1 MNILVTG
8 GAGFI
13 GSHIVEAL
21 IAHPRVNK
29 VRIMDNLST
38 GFLDNIKP
46 FLGNEKVE
54 FMRADLRFLNECRR
68 AVKDMDAVCH
78 QAAIGSVPRSI
89 DDPITTHDNNVNGFV
104 NMLEA
109 AKSEGIRKFVYASSS
124 SVYGDATDSPKF
136 EERIGKPLSPYA
148 VSKYANELYAEVFSR
163 CYGMQLIGFRYFNV
177 FGPRQDPFGPYA
189 AVIPLFI
196 KAGLTGTA
204 PIINGDG
211 SITRDYTFVKNV
223 VKANLNALD
232 PSLALTGNN
241 VYNIACGH
249 TTTLNMLWEAVREL
263 TGAEVEAEHKPN
275 RKGDILHSLADV
287 SKAEKDLGYKDLI
300 LLRQGLGETIPW
312 YEQQVRCVKKEKEMV
327 I

>member
-21 IAHPRVNK
+21 MADPSVGK

-46 FLGNEKVE
+46 FLGQGKVE
-54 FMRADLRFLNECRR
+54 FMRADLRFLNECRK

-104 NMLEA
+104 NLLEA
-109 AKSEGIRKFVYASSS
+109 AKGEGIKKFVYASSS
-124 SVYGDATDSPKF
+124 SVYGDAADSPKF

-148 VSKYANELYAEVFSR
+148 VSKYANELYAEVFAR

-196 KAGLTGTA
+196 KAALTGMS

-211 SITRDYTFVKNV
+211 SITRDYTYVKNV

-232 PSLALTGNN
+232 PSLNLAGNN

-249 TTTLNMLWEAVREL
+249 TTTLNTLWETIREL
-263 TGAEVEAEHKPN
+263 TGATIEAEHRPN
-275 RKGDILHSLADV
+275 RKGDILHSLANV
-287 SKAEKDLGYKDLI
+287 SRAERDLSYTDLV
-300 LLRQGLGETIPW
+300 LLKQGLAETIPW
-312 YEQQVRCVKKEKEMV
+312 YEQQIHGVSKQKELAV
-327 I
+327 